1 MPRNDAVSARAPN
14 SYCGCMAGTRPRRSR
29 GSGTVRQLPSG
40 SYQAIFKHDGI
51 AVRTTVDTKA
61 AAQGWLAK
69 QRAAVIDG
77 TWTPPA
83 AERKAEPV
91 EVKAPT
97 FRAYAEEC
105 LPHRGLKPTTM
116 SNYRSILDRHLL
128 PKWGRRRLDTIT
140 VAEVK
145 LWHQSLLVDK
155 PTMRAQVY
163 GLLRTILT
171 TAYQD
176 DLIPANPCRVRGA
189 GSVKRA
195 TKTEIPTPAQVREL
209 AEEMGITR
217 NNDGSVRVLEHGK
230 YKVMTLVSAWCGL
243 RFGETT
249 ELRRKDIVMKAPPQT
264 EEAPDP
270 RVVPVVIKVRR
281 GVTQVK
287 GEFIVGPPKSDA
299 GIRDVVIPQS
309 IRDVF
314 ADYLATLPEDPEA
327 LVFPGSRSG
336 EHMNQTSLYKPWNRT
351 RANVGLP
358 NLRWHDLRHFAG
370 TTAAQTGA
378 TIAEVQGRLGHS
390 TAQAAMRYQHAAS
403 GRDAQ
408 IAELLS
414 RMAEPTDD

>member
-1 MPRNDAVSARAPN
+1 
-14 SYCGCMAGTRPRRSR
+14 MAGTRPRRSR

-40 SYQAIFKHDGI
+40 SFQAIFKHDGS

-61 AAQGWLAK
+61 AAQGWLNK

-97 FRAYAEEC
+97 FRAYAEEW
-105 LPHRGLKPTTM
+105 LPHRGLKPTTV

-145 LWHQSLLVDK
+145 VWHQSLLVDK

-195 TKTEIPTPAQVREL
+195 TKTEIPTPAQVRSL

-249 ELRRKDIVMKAPPQT
+249 ELRRKDIVMKA
-264 EEAPDP
+264 
-270 RVVPVVIKVRR
+270 RR
-281 GVTQVK
+281 RQRRTP
-287 GEFIVGPPKSDA
+287 I
-299 GIRDVVIPQS
+299 
-309 IRDVF
+309 
-314 ADYLATLPEDPEA
+314 
-327 LVFPGSRSG
+327 LV
-336 EHMNQTSLYKPWNRT
+336 LCPW
-351 RANVGLP
+351 
-358 NLRWHDLRHFAG
+358 
-370 TTAAQTGA
+370 
-378 TIAEVQGRLGHS
+378 
-390 TAQAAMRYQHAAS
+390 
-403 GRDAQ
+403 
-408 IAELLS
+408 
-414 RMAEPTDD
+414 